1 MEENNNQKELDSFVK
16 KYVKEI
22 ELDSPSKDFTKL
34 LMQRIENPK
43 SVVFLPQELISKKGW
58 FGILSV
64 AFLIFFFSS
73 KTSEK
78 SMIAIPEL
86 DFSFLS
92 KMKFSQTFEFLS
104 VSNITFIALLL
115 FGGML
120 IFQLLY
126 LKNHFDKRF
135 E

>member
-1 MEENNNQKELDSFVK
+1 MEEVKNQNELDAFAK

-22 ELDSPSKDFTKL
+22 ELDSPSKDFTSL
-34 LMQRIENPK
+34 LMQRIENQK
-43 SVVFLPQELISKKGW
+43 SVVFSQQELISKKGW
-58 FGILSV
+58 FAILTV
-64 AFLIFFFSS
+64 AILVFFFSS

-78 SMIAIPEL
+78 SMITIPEL

-104 VSNITFIALLL
+104 LSNITLIALLL

>member
-1 MEENNNQKELDSFVK
+1 MEENKNQKELDSFVK

-64 AFLIFFFSS
+64 AILVFFFSS

-78 SMIAIPEL
+78 SMIAIPKL

-92 KMKFSQTFEFLS
+92 EMKFSQTFEFLS